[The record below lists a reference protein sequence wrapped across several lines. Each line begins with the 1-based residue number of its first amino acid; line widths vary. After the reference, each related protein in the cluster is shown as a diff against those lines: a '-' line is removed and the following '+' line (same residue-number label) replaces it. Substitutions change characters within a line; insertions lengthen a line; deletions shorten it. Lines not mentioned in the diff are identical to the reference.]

1 MVEEQLQEELA
12 AEIVEK
18 TPEQV
23 LFEKNMA
30 FALGDIPQEEQQE
43 QHQQQAE
50 AVVEKNDSESQKEV
64 PSFDVNNYIKEK
76 FGFENEE
83 AALAEIT
90 ALKNAKEEKEFKQR
104 QFRSDWSNASAR
116 FNKEQ
121 IENYNFQIKC
131 ILENYHDDFYRKRE
145 IESLQRNLISNPNY
159 MKYSKNEFHQKTERL
174 AVRQNQEKRSDN
186 DYDPPSPF

>member
-1 MVEEQLQEELA
+1 MECGWHNVDRWQDFLRHLRAPWPLSASRPLQDFSHSC
-12 AEIVEK
+12 K
-18 TPEQV
+18 T
-23 LFEKNMA
+23 
-30 FALGDIPQEEQQE
+30 
-43 QHQQQAE
+43 
-50 AVVEKNDSESQKEV
+50 
-64 PSFDVNNYIKEK
+64 
-76 FGFENEE
+76 NEGGGE
-83 AALAEIT
+83 
-90 ALKNAKEEKEFKQR
+90 KEEKEFKQR